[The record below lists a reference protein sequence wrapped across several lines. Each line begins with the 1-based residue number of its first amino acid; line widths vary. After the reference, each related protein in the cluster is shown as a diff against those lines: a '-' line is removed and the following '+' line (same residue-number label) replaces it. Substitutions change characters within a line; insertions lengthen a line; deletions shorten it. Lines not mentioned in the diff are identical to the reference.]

1 MTTVLGNGCG
11 VLPVPTD
18 SWPRRVDHNSG
29 GRPPSL
35 LWCRKGRDPCG
46 YPGGTPFPDSIPPGS
61 RLTLGQK
68 TPVSHDGEK
77 AVEKLRAV
85 IERLAPSQTD
95 PRASG
100 PPGAFDVY
108 VVEYLQVVRHEA
120 DGSD

>member
-11 VLPVPTD
+11 VLP
-18 SWPRRVDHNSG
+18 
-29 GRPPSL
+29 GRL
-35 LWCRKGRDPCG
+35 IRGRDASITTRAEDPRLWFG
-46 YPGGTPFPDSIPPGS
+46 AGREGTHADIRMEPPFQIPSAGS

-100 PPGAFDVY
+100 PLGAFDVY
-108 VVEYLQVVRHEA
+108 VVEYLQVV
-120 DGSD
+120 

>member
-1 MTTVLGNGCG
+1 MDAELIQCGLIRGRDAPNTTRAE
-11 VLPVPTD
+11 D
-18 SWPRRVDHNSG
+18 
-29 GRPPSL
+29 PPL
-35 LWCRKGRDPCG
+35 VWGRKGRDPCG
-46 YPGGTPFPDSIPPGS
+46 YPHGTPFPDSIPPGS
-61 RLTLGQK
+61 RLTLDQE

>member
-1 MTTVLGNGCG
+1 MDAEFFQCRLIRRRDASNTTRAE
-11 VLPVPTD
+11 D
-18 SWPRRVDHNSG
+18 PRLWFG
-29 GRPPSL
+29 AGREGTHADIRMEPP
-35 LWCRKGRDPCG
+35 
-46 YPGGTPFPDSIPPGS
+46 FQIPSPW
-61 RLTLGQK
+61 LTIDLVQE

-85 IERLAPSQTD
+85 IERLAPSQND